1 MQRGETKED
10 SKIAVPLSVLQWR
23 SKDKKVVLKTQGQCK
38 TLTKADSEEGR
49 EQFGDSMSIN
59 TVVKKVQCDHS
70 ESSDKFQDIFP
81 FHLILPL

>member
-23 SKDKKVVLKTQGQCK
+23 SKDKKVALKTQGQCE

-49 EQFGDSMSIN
+49 EQSLE
-59 TVVKKVQCDHS
+59 TV
-70 ESSDKFQDIFP
+70 
-81 FHLILPL
+81 